1 MWLFDNISKNLK
13 KTELKEEKWSNSYPI
28 KNPSRS
34 YKTNGFLAAEARLVI
49 RGIAFVRKGNFAQNF
64 FKGINEKEVLYSFVS
79 GLILTKNKKTLL
91 KIANYELKR
100 NYYKKKEKEKRN
112 LEATQNYKKINSLV
126 VVLKKIERW

>member
-1 MWLFDNISKNLK
+1 M
-13 KTELKEEKWSNSYPI
+13 
-28 KNPSRS
+28 
-34 YKTNGFLAAEARLVI
+34 
-49 RGIAFVRKGNFAQNF
+49 
-64 FKGINEKEVLYSFVS
+64 LYSFVS

>member
-1 MWLFDNISKNLK
+1 MWLLNKHSFRIEKIN
-13 KTELKEEKWSNSYPI
+13 ELENKWANSYPI
-28 KNPSRS
+28 KNPTRS
-34 YKTNGFLAAEARLVI
+34 YRTNGFLAAEARLVI

-64 FKGINEKEVLYSFVS
+64 FKGINEKEVLYSYLP
-79 GLILTKNKKTLL
+79 GLILTKNKKALV

>member
-1 MWLFDNISKNLK
+1 
-13 KTELKEEKWSNSYPI
+13 
-28 KNPSRS
+28 
-34 YKTNGFLAAEARLVI
+34 
-49 RGIAFVRKGNFAQNF
+49 
-64 FKGINEKEVLYSFVS
+64 VS

>member
-1 MWLFDNISKNLK
+1 
-13 KTELKEEKWSNSYPI
+13 
-28 KNPSRS
+28 
-34 YKTNGFLAAEARLVI
+34 
-49 RGIAFVRKGNFAQNF
+49 
-64 FKGINEKEVLYSFVS
+64 VS

-112 LEATQNYKKINSLV
+112 LESTQNYKKINSLV